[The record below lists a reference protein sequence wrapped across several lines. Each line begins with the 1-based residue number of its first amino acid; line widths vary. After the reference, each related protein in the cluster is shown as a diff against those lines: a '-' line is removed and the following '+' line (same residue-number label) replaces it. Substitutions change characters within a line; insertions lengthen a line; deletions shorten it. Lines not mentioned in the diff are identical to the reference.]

1 MKILQVITSL
11 QIGGAEKLVAEISP
25 MLHEK
30 GHEVDVLAFTG
41 TGPNFIHLLEEK
53 GIKVYTFG
61 EHVNVYNPTFIPKLA
76 KMMKCYDIIH
86 THNTSPQYFAALGS
100 LVNGKCHLVTTEHNT
115 YNRRRSIPLFNTIDR
130 WMYSRYEQIICISD
144 QAEANMRK
152 FLPKT
157 SGIRTIYNGV
167 NVQSFHNAK
176 AIEGMHPEGKT
187 VVVMV
192 AAFRPQ
198 KDQKTLIKALTQLPK
213 DKYELWLVG
222 DGELHKELHAY
233 AYRTHPQKSETNGII
248 SYGNIHFFGN
258 RPDVPQILHSAD
270 IVVMSSHYE
279 GLSLSSV
286 EGMSVGKP
294 FIASDVD
301 GLREVVDGYGILFP
315 HGDDNALASI
325 IQQLSD
331 DKDYYKQVAAKCWER
346 AQMFDIQKM
355 VDAYNE
361 VYEGLVKQKD
371 NS

>member
-11 QIGGAEKLVAEISP
+11 QIGGAEKLISEIAP
-25 MLHEK
+25 MLRDK
-30 GHEVDVLAFTG
+30 GHQVDVLAFDGADTAFKKAL
-41 TGPNFIHLLEEK
+41 TDK
-53 GIKVYTFG
+53 GINVYSFG
-61 EHVNVYNPTFIPKLA
+61 KGCNVYNPLFIFRIA
-76 KMMKCYDIIH
+76 KMMNGYDIIH

-100 LVNGKCHLVTTEHNT
+100 LVNEECHLVTTEHNT
-115 YNRRRSIPLFNTIDR
+115 YNRRRSIPLFKIIDR

-144 QAEANMRK
+144 QAEVNMRK

-157 SGIRTIYNGV
+157 NDIRTIYNGV
-167 NVQSFHNAK
+167 NVQAFHNAE
-176 AIEGMHPEGKT
+176 AIEGMHTDGKT
-187 VVVMV
+187 IVVMV

-198 KDQKTLIKALTQLPK
+198 KDQKTLIKAFSQLPE

-222 DGELHKELHAY
+222 DGELHEELHSY
-233 AYRTHPQKSETNGII
+233 VRSIHPQKSETNDII
-248 SYGNIHFFGN
+248 SYGNMRFFGN

-315 HGDDNALASI
+315 HGDNKALASI
-325 IQQLSD
+325 IQQLSYD
-331 DKDYYKQVAAKCWER
+331 EKYYQQVAAKCWER

-361 VYEGLVKQKD
+361 VYLNLK
-371 NS
+371 

>member
-25 MLHEK
+25 MLRDK

-41 TGPNFIHLLEEK
+41 AGPNFIHLLEEK

-61 EHVNVYNPTFIPKLA
+61 EHTNVYNPTFIPKLS
-76 KMMKCYDIIH
+76 KMMKKYDIVH
-86 THNTSPQYFAALGS
+86 THNTSPQFFAAIGS
-100 LVNGKCHLVTTEHNT
+100 LFRGKCRLVTTEHNT
-115 YNRRRSIPLFNTIDR
+115 YNRRRSMPLFKTIDR

-157 SGIRTIYNGV
+157 HRIRTIYNGV
-167 NVQSFHNAK
+167 NVKAFHNAE
-176 AIEGMHPEGKT
+176 AIKGLHPNGKT
-187 VVVMV
+187 VVAMV

-198 KDQKTLIKALTQLPK
+198 KDQKTLIKAFSQLPK
-213 DKYELWLVG
+213 DKYELWLIG
-222 DGELHKELHAY
+222 DGELHDELHSY
-233 AYRTHPQKSETNGII
+233 AKKIHPNKNEKNGIT
-248 SYGNIHFFGN
+248 SYDNIRFFGN
-258 RPDVPQILHSAD
+258 RPDVAQILHSAD

-301 GLREVVDGYGILFP
+301 GLREVVKGYGILCP
-315 HGDDNALASI
+315 HEDSSSLAYEI
-325 IQQLSD
+325 RRLSD
-331 DKDYYKQVAAKCWER
+331 DNDYYQQIAAKCWER
-346 AQMFDIQKM
+346 AQMFDIKQM

-361 VYEGLVKQKD
+361 VYDELIK
-371 NS
+371 